1 MLADIERNWDANK
14 TNKEAIREP
23 YVDNIP
29 NYNVEHFK
37 VQLVTTAILQ
47 KMLETFRN
55 ELWPKL
61 TYAQIAKGCHYEN
74 EVFLVLNVCVTFH
87 PEKGHFFMS
96 MIHAIRIRKNDPAA
110 VPSYF
115 LSLTIVAYPP
125 R

>member
-55 ELWPKL
+55 EL
-61 TYAQIAKGCHYEN
+61 
-74 EVFLVLNVCVTFH
+74 
-87 PEKGHFFMS
+87 
-96 MIHAIRIRKNDPAA
+96 
-110 VPSYF
+110 
-115 LSLTIVAYPP
+115 
-125 R
+125 